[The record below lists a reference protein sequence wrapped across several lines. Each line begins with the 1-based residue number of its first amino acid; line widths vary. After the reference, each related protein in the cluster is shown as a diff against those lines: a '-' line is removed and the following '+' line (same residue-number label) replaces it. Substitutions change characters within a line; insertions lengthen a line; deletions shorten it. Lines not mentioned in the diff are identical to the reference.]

1 MSNSTVMKF
10 VSGGFNLFFC
20 IPVIS
25 WVFVVGLSAMPL
37 FLLFILHLVTFI
49 FSLIDKRRFHGSVVG
64 MTAAFMGWIPVLG
77 FFMHVIATTLL
88 IVDGF
93 MSRKDDKEVEI

>member
-1 MSNSTVMKF
+1 
-10 VSGGFNLFFC
+10 
-20 IPVIS
+20 
-25 WVFVVGLSAMPL
+25 
-37 FLLFILHLVTFI
+37 
-49 FSLIDKRRFHGSVVG
+49 